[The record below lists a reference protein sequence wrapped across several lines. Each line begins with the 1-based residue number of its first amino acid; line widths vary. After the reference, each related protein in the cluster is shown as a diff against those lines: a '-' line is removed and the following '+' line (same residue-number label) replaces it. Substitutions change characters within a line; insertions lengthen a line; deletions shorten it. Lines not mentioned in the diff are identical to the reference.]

1 MEIFQKI
8 KETIK
13 KHSMLSG
20 EENVLVALSGGPDSV
35 LLLHVLNNLKEEL
48 KLNLHALYID
58 HGLRPE
64 ETPLEIEF
72 CRKLC
77 ETLSIPF
84 ITKSVD
90 VKSFAKEKTMNK
102 QAAARELRYRVFE
115 ETAFET
121 KVNKIALGHTADD
134 QAETLLMRLLRGS
147 GPIGLSGIPPVRGMF
162 IRPLIE
168 IQRQEIDRYLKEEKI
183 DFIVDS
189 SNLRRDYLRNKI
201 RLSLIPMM
209 KEVNPN
215 IIETL
220 SRTAAIFR
228 EEERH
233 FDIIVVKTLMRL
245 ISRKSDSRI
254 ELFLVPLEAMDK
266 VILRRVLRRA
276 IDETKGLRGIGFIH
290 VEDIIELI
298 RNGRTGDR
306 LYLPKDIR
314 VIKDYSTL
322 IFTTEPSVKLDTFI
336 LEVPGEIHLQ
346 DAEALIKASIL
357 ESQSTTHGE
366 SEIKDAVAF
375 FDAERLSFPLIVRSR
390 KRGDFFYPLG
400 FGKKKKLQDFFVD
413 EKVPRDERD
422 RVPLIVSGE
431 DIIWVAGYRQDDRF
445 KVADDTKKVLKLEA
459 KKIKDR

>member
-13 KHSMLSG
+13 KYSMLSSKD
-20 EENVLVALSGGPDSV
+20 NVLVALSGGPDSV
-35 LLLHVLNNLKEEL
+35 LLLHVLNNLKEEF

-77 ETLSIPF
+77 ETLGIHF
-84 ITKSVD
+84 IKKSVD
-90 VKSFAKEKTMNK
+90 VKSFAKEKAMNR

-115 ETAFET
+115 EMAFEI
-121 KVNKIALGHTADD
+121 KVNKIAMGHTADD

-147 GPIGLSGIPPVRGMF
+147 GPIGLSGIPPVREMF

-168 IQRQEIDRYLKEEKI
+168 IQRQEINRYLKEEKV

-189 SNLRRDYLRNKI
+189 SNLKRDYVRNKI

-209 KEVNPN
+209 KEINPN

-220 SRTAAIFR
+220 LRTTAILR

-233 FDIIVVKTLMRL
+233 FDIIVLKTLMRL

-254 ELFLVPLEAMDK
+254 ELFLAPLEAMDK
-266 VILRRVLRRA
+266 VILRRVLRRV

-298 RNGRTGDR
+298 RNGRTGDK

-322 IFTTEPSVKLDTFI
+322 IFTTEPLVKLDTYT

-346 DAEALIKASIL
+346 EAEVLIKASIL
-357 ESQSTTHGE
+357 ESKD
-366 SEIKDAVAF
+366 SEIKDTVAY
-375 FDAERLSFPLIVRSR
+375 FDSEKLSFPLIVRSR

-422 RVPLIVSGE
+422 KIPLIVSGG
-431 DIIWVAGYRQDDRF
+431 DIIWISGYRQDGRF
-445 KVADDTKKVLKLEA
+445 KVLDETKRVLKLEA